1 MPVPTNKQEFREY
14 CLRALGHP
22 ILKIEVTEE
31 QMDDRIEEALR
42 IFYDYA
48 FDGSKK
54 IYYKHV
60 VTAQDKTN
68 GYVVLPEYING
79 VVSIFD
85 MGFSNTSTNN
95 LFSLQYQI
103 VQQDAYTLLSQ
114 SLVPYY
120 MTFTHLALIDELLVG
135 KKPIRFNRH
144 ENKVHIDMD
153 WSTILEG
160 TFLIF
165 DAYAIMDPE
174 EYADVWNDRWLKE
187 YSIALIKR
195 QWGSNLSKFQ
205 GIQMAGGVTF
215 NGAEIYSQA
224 ETDITRL
231 RDELSR
237 NAPILHDM
245 IG

>member
-1 MPVPTNKQEFREY
+1 M
-14 CLRALGHP
+14 
-22 ILKIEVTEE
+22 
-31 QMDDRIEEALR
+31 
-42 IFYDYA
+42 
-48 FDGSKK
+48 
-54 IYYKHV
+54 
-60 VTAQDKTN
+60 
-68 GYVVLPEYING
+68 
-79 VVSIFD
+79 
-85 MGFSNTSTNN
+85 SNTSTNN

-120 MTFTHLALIDELLVG
+120 MTFTHLELINELLVG

-144 ENKVHIDMD
+144 ENKVYVDMD
-153 WSTILEG
+153 WDVVLAG
-160 TFLIF
+160 NFLIF

-187 YSIALIKR
+187 FSIALIKR
-195 QWGSNLSKFQ
+195 QWGSNLSKFN

-215 NGAEIYSQA
+215 NGAELYSQA
-224 ETDITRL
+224 EADITRL
-231 RDELSR
+231 RTELAR

>member
-1 MPVPTNKQEFREY
+1 MPVPTNKEEFREY

-22 ILKIEVTEE
+22 ILRIEVTEE

-42 IFYDYA
+42 IFYDYH
-48 FDGSKK
+48 FDGSRKL
-54 IYYKHV
+54 YYKHEI
-60 VTAQDKTN
+60 TQEDKDN
-68 GYVVLPEYING
+68 GYIVIPEYING
-79 VVSIFD
+79 VVGVFD
-85 MGFSNTSTNN
+85 SGIGNTSTNN

-114 SLVPYY
+114 SLIPYY
-120 MTFTHLALIDELLVG
+120 MTFSHLELINQLLVG

-144 ENKVHIDMD
+144 ENKVYIDQD
-153 WSTILEG
+153 WNAVPVG
-160 TFLIF
+160 TFIIL

-187 YSIALIKR
+187 FAVALIKR

-215 NGAEIYSQA
+215 NGAEIRA
-224 ETDITRL
+224 EAEAEITRL
-231 RDELSR
+231 REELTR